1 MPRGELN
8 GLKVLVTRPVHQ
20 AGPLCELIKQAGG
33 EAILFPL
40 LAVEAA
46 AETNSLRQLLGHL
59 DGYWLA
65 IFISP
70 NAVRFGI
77 EAAAR
82 HGGIPANLQIA
93 AVGEG
98 SRRELQQRLG
108 RRVDLV
114 PQARYDS
121 EALLALPALQQ
132 VAGKRIVI
140 FRGSG
145 GRELLAQT
153 LCERG
158 AQVDY
163 AEVYQRMQ
171 TSAPDR
177 ATLTCWMSGGVNAIT
192 VTSSEGLQNLYG
204 MMDEAGRDWLL
215 GMPLFVVSERCA
227 LLAQQLGFR
236 LKAHIARHA
245 SDQAIVESLAEW
257 ARCNAGSVPEKRES

>member
-1 MPRGELN
+1 MPRGELA
-8 GLKVLVTRPVHQ
+8 GLKVLVTRPEHQ
-20 AGPLCELIKQAGG
+20 AGPLCALIEQAGG
-33 EAILFPL
+33 EAVPFPV

-46 AETNSLRQLLGHL
+46 EESDSLQGILTRLA
-59 DGYWLA
+59 DYWLA

-82 HGGIPANLQIA
+82 HGGIPASLQIA

-98 SRRELQQRLG
+98 SRRELKQRL
-108 RRVDLV
+108 RRPVDLV
-114 PQARYDS
+114 PQERYDS

-132 VAGKRIVI
+132 VAGKKIVI

-153 LCERG
+153 LRERG

-163 AEVYQRMQ
+163 AEVYRRLQ
-171 TSAPDR
+171 TRAPDQTILSR
-177 ATLTCWMSGGVNAIT
+177 WIAGGVNAIT

-204 MMDEAGRDWLL
+204 MMDERGRDWLL
-215 GMPLFVVSERCA
+215 SMPIFVVSERCA
-227 LLAQQLGFR
+227 ALAQQLGFKQR
-236 LKAHIARHA
+236 AQVSRNA
-245 SDQAIVESLAEW
+245 SDQAIMESLAAW
-257 ARCNAGSVPEKRES
+257 ARCSAGLIPEKRES

>member
-1 MPRGELN
+1 MARGELA
-8 GLKVLVTRPVHQ
+8 GLKVLVTRPAHQ
-20 AGPLCELIKQAGG
+20 AGPLCELIRLAGG
-33 EAILFPL
+33 EAVPFPV

-46 AETNSLRQLLGHL
+46 DESDSLQLLAHL
-59 DGYWLA
+59 HHYWLA

-82 HGGIPANLQIA
+82 RGGLPATLKIA

-98 SRRELQQRLG
+98 SRRELEQRLG
-108 RRVDLV
+108 RPVDLV
-114 PQARYDS
+114 PQERYDS

-132 VAGKRIVI
+132 VAGKKIII
-140 FRGSG
+140 FRGNG

-153 LCERG
+153 LRERG

-163 AEVYQRMQ
+163 AEVYRRTQA
-171 TSAPDR
+171 SAPDH
-177 ATLTCWMSGGVNAIT
+177 ATLSRWIGGEVNAIT

-204 MMDEAGRDWLL
+204 MMDERGRDWLL
-215 GMPLFVVSERCA
+215 GLPLFVVSERCA
-227 LLAQQLGFR
+227 ALAQQLGFR

-245 SDQAIVESLAEW
+245 SDEAIVESLAGW
-257 ARCNAGSVPEKRES
+257 ARCNAGLVPEKKEP